1 MGYHFIYL
9 LCVLVLIMLALS
21 LFLPILVVLIGV
33 IIVIW
38 GIRKLFSSRHK
49 QTQVKDDEDRRYYES
64 YYQETQNQDSDVID
78 VDYKVVDEE
87 ENPR

>member
-9 LCVLVLIMLALS
+9 LCVLVLIMLALR

-33 IIVIW
+33 NIVIW
-38 GIRKLFSSRHK
+38 CIIKLFYSRHK
-49 QTQVKDDEDRRYYES
+49 QTHVNYDEDRRYYES

>member
-9 LCVLVLIMLALS
+9 LCVLVLIMLALR

-38 GIRKLFSSRHK
+38 GIRKLFSSCHK
-49 QTQVKDDEDRRYYES
+49 QTQVNDDEDRRYYES